1 MTCEASIYALGLI
14 LEGPSIEKLSP
25 WLSILLDNLVD
36 AMFASNSHVRDRTAW
51 TLSRVFELL
60 SPAAGHSV
68 ITQENLPR
76 VIAAL
81 LDDLNDSSHIA
92 EKVYKAIYRLEK
104 TLELKI
110 RSAYDRE
117 NQIGLQASL
126 CRVLQVIIQKLGGV
140 EKTNSVILKTVNQI
154 MELFFIVFS
163 YRSSTIHEE
172 ALLATGILAHA
183 TGLEFFCYMPKF
195 FKYLEIGLKNFE
207 EYQVCSVSVGVVGD
221 IFRASKDRVLP
232 YCEGIT
238 TLLVNNLNRD
248 ELHHSVKPPIFS
260 CFGDIALAIGEH
272 FEKYFK
278 CVVQMMQRAAK
289 LCKKL
294 DNTDKEMMICDNQP
308 RQSILETYSCILQA
322 FKDTKADLI
331 LPYDGDMLLFIKL
344 VSEDRPRATTT
355 KNHKEQLHYL
365 VGSLQYHR
373 VRLLNTTKL
382 LDNYLKYTTKRS
394 LQTYLVFPI
403 IC

>member
-1 MTCEASIYALGLI
+1 MGFGVTCLCLVARTVGDAIVPLVMPFVQTRMLENDNEWRACEASIYALGLI

-25 WLSILLDNLVD
+25 WLGILLDNLVD

-60 SPAAGHSV
+60 SPVAGHSV

-76 VIAAL
+76 VIVAL
-81 LDDLNDSSHIA
+81 LDDLSDNSHIA
-92 EKVYKAIYRLEK
+92 EK
-104 TLELKI
+104 
-110 RSAYDRE
+110 
-117 NQIGLQASL
+117 
-126 CRVLQVIIQKLGGV
+126 KLGGV
-140 EKTNSVILKTVNQI
+140 ENTNSVILKTVNQI
-154 MELFFIVFS
+154 MEFFMVFS
-163 YRSSTIHEE
+163 CRSSTIHEE
-172 ALLATGILAHA
+172 ALLATGVLAHA

-207 EYQVCSVSVGVVGD
+207 EYQVYSISVGVVGD
-221 IFRASKDRVLP
+221 ILRALKDRVLP
-232 YCEGIT
+232 YCEGIM

-331 LPYDGDMLLFIKL
+331 LPYAGDMLLFIKL
-344 VSEDRPRATTT
+344 VSEDRPRPPPVF
-355 KNHKEQLHYL
+355 NGRVLIGD
-365 VGSLQYHR
+365 VG
-373 VRLLNTTKL
+373 
-382 LDNYLKYTTKRS
+382 
-394 LQTYLVFPI
+394 
-403 IC
+403 